1 MRRRYSGGK
10 IALMVLGGIAFV
22 IAFTFIVMT
31 LWNAILPDVLNVK
44 TINFWQSLGLLVLS
58 KILFSGF
65 GGGPGKRRHFRER
78 MQDKW
83 QAMTPEQREKFK
95 QEWKDRCGWKAR
107 FVREQPLEN
116 QQGAGT
122 EPG

>member
-1 MRRRYSGGK
+1 MRHRNRGGK
-10 IALMVLGGIAFV
+10 VALIILGAIAFV
-22 IAFTFIVMT
+22 FGFSYIVML
-31 LWNAILPDVLNVK
+31 LWNAILPDITNVK
-44 TINFWQSLGLLVLS
+44 TISFWQSMGLLVLS

-78 MQDKW
+78 MQEKW

-107 FVREQPLEN
+107 FVREQPIDEQKN
-116 QQGAGT
+116 TGA
-122 EPG
+122 EPV